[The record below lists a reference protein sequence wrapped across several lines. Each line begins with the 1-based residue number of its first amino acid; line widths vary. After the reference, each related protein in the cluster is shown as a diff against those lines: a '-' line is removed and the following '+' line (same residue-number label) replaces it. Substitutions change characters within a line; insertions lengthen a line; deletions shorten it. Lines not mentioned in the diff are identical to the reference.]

1 MKSIKRIKIL
11 TFILC
16 CGFLGTS
23 KAQTATEETTLW
35 EISGKDLSEPSYL
48 FGTFHLLCPED
59 LVLTANVKEK
69 FEASKQLYLEIDFSD
84 PNIGAKMMQHMQMRD
99 TTFQDLY
106 DSVTYRQLS
115 DSLEKNAHLR
125 LEMLNKTKPFALY
138 SLVMIGTLDC
148 QPASWELQLVEMAKT
163 SGIPI
168 GGLETLAE
176 QAAIFDTIP
185 YKTQAEQLKGMILNP
200 DSTRREIK
208 DIIDLYKR
216 QQLTAMNERIT
227 SDPFMEAYLDLMLYN
242 RNANWIAVIEEQA
255 KLKPTFFAFGAGHLA
270 GKKGVI
276 NLLRRQGYTVKP
288 IH

>member
-1 MKSIKRIKIL
+1 MKRITLL
-11 TFILC
+11 TLILC
-16 CGFLGTS
+16 YGFLVTS
-23 KAQTATEETTLW
+23 KAQTETEETTLW

-59 LVLTANVKEK
+59 LILTANVKEK

-84 PNIGAKMMQHMQMRD
+84 PNIGPKMMQHMQMRD
-99 TTFQDLY
+99 TTFHDLY
-106 DSVTYRQLS
+106 DSATYQQLS

-148 QPASWELQLVEMAKT
+148 QPASWELKLVEMAKT
-163 SGIPI
+163 GGIPI
-168 GGLETLAE
+168 SGLETVAE

-200 DSTRREIK
+200 DSTRREIR
-208 DIIDLYKR
+208 DIIDLYKH
-216 QQLTAMNERIT
+216 QKLTAMNERIT
-227 SDPFMEAYLDLMLYN
+227 SDPLMEAYLDLMLYN
-242 RNANWIAVIEEQA
+242 RNANWIAVIGEQA

-270 GKKGVI
+270 GEKGVI
-276 NLLRRQGYTVKP
+276 NLLRKQGYTVKP